1 MLNPIDLK
9 PMNNDEINVF
19 NIITSKYLDVKRSP
33 NGTRTTVKANTCAEL
48 DRDLKLI
55 SEEIVKYRAQ
65 SNTQKQIDFLTY
77 SQELVFQKFE
87 VYDCRGRIEQ
97 KRLND
102 IAKTLAK
109 SAIKDEISVLGKSK
123 KDTTIY
129 IILGSFLVLS
139 TLLILLK
146 NKK

>member
-1 MLNPIDLK
+1 MLNPITLK
-9 PMNNDEINVF
+9 PMSNDEINVY
-19 NIITSKYLDVKRSP
+19 NIVTSKYLDTKTGANS
-33 NGTRTTVKANTCAEL
+33 TRFTVKANTCAEL

-55 SEEIVKYRAQ
+55 SEDLNYFRAR
-65 SNTQKQIDFLTY
+65 SNTQTQIDFLTF
-77 SQELVFQKFE
+77 SQESVFQKFE
-87 VYDCRGRIEQ
+87 NYDCRGRIEQ
-97 KRLND
+97 KRLDDMAN
-102 IAKTLAK
+102 TLAK

-129 IILGSFLVLS
+129 IVLGSFLVLS

>member
-1 MLNPIDLK
+1 MLNPITLL
-9 PMNNDEINVF
+9 PMTSDEINVYRLV
-19 NIITSKYLDVKRSP
+19 TSKYLDTSA
-33 NGTRTTVKANTCAEL
+33 NGGRMTVKANTCTEL

-55 SEEIVKYRAQ
+55 SEDLVRFRSQ
-65 SNTQKQIDFLTY
+65 SNTQTQINFLMY
-77 SQELVFQKFE
+77 ANKLVLRKFDQF
-87 VYDCRGRIEQ
+87 DCRYRIEQ
-97 KRLND
+97 KRLDDIANT
-102 IAKTLAK
+102 IAKTSITQEK
-109 SAIKDEISVLGKSK
+109 QVLGKSK